1 MVKGKPV
8 RDFGQQKQRNLWE
21 FTPVDPGPAVKMAMR
36 EVVRGSSLSREQ
48 IVDEMNRLAT
58 AAGITCNGRSQQVT
72 PALLDKWLAPAAQ
85 QHIIP
90 LRLLPIFCRAAGS
103 NLPLQ
108 ALAAACAGVRVIG
121 EDDYLILEWARAE
134 IAGKRA
140 RKLARRLAQEV
151 GIE

>member
-21 FTPVDPGPAVKMAMR
+21 VTPVDPGPAVKMAMR
-36 EVVRGSSLSREQ
+36 EAVMDSSLSREQ

-72 PALLDKWLAPAAQ
+72 PALLDKWLAPSA

-90 LRLLPIFCRAAGS
+90 LRLLPIFCRAAES

-108 ALAAACAGVRVIG
+108 ALAVACAGVRVIG